1 MFYSQLMIV
10 WFWNKSA
17 LNEIVSIS
25 FNEDLSS
32 YVLTSFS
39 IETNIRD
46 VSLVTNFSYCNVGD
60 ILYVYSGYIY
70 PSYQSNQLIS
80 PSTTLHQ

>member
-32 YVLTSFS
+32 YVLTSFF
-39 IETNIRD
+39 IETNIR
-46 VSLVTNFSYCNVGD
+46 L
-60 ILYVYSGYIY
+60 L
-70 PSYQSNQLIS
+70 SN
-80 PSTTLHQ
+80 

>member
-46 VSLVTNFSYCNVGD
+46 VSLVTNLSYCNVSD
-60 ILYVYSGYIY
+60 ILYVYNGYIY